1 LSRII
6 IAGAF
11 LTLISGLPSALAQ
24 TARANPRETIVLRI
38 KAYAAPHVENKV
50 PMKTELVVDLF
61 RANAVGL
68 SSQDIAQIYEEEY
81 ADT

>member
-1 LSRII
+1 
-6 IAGAF
+6 
-11 LTLISGLPSALAQ
+11 
-24 TARANPRETIVLRI
+24 
-38 KAYAAPHVENKV
+38 
-50 PMKTELVVDLF
+50 MKTELVVDLF